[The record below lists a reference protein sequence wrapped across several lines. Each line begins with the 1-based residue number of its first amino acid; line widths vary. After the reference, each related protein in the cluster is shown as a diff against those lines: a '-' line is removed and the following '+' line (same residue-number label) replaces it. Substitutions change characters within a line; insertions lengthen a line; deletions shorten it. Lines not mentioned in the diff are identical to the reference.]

1 MIVLCNIEFNGI
13 LIALFC
19 TINILVVSRPL
30 LSHDELM
37 SLNGLYADM
46 WNQQLETANASQAD
60 EGAAAP
66 ATSDVKTDIG
76 TAEHAEG
83 GAPKTTNVSAPDR
96 GTAPSF
102 TTDEGLSHVVIS
114 NDLVKNNS
122 NVTRPV

>member
-1 MIVLCNIEFNGI
+1 MTVLCNIEFNAI

-30 LSHDELM
+30 RSHDELM
-37 SLNGLYADM
+37 SLNSLYADM

-60 EGAAAP
+60 GTGPPGEGAAAP
-66 ATSDVKTDIG
+66 
-76 TAEHAEG
+76 
-83 GAPKTTNVSAPDR
+83 APKTTNVSAPER

-102 TTDEGLSHVVIS
+102 STEGGLSHVVIS